1 MSNTRKMLMGIAAA
15 AALVTA
21 STLTYAFPPG
31 YGPGAGPCAEVGRGP
46 GMMGWGGGPGMMGNG
61 PRGPGMMGYGGM
73 GPRGGWGPGRGAG
86 PAANA
91 DAHLAFLKSEL
102 KITPEQEA
110 AWQAYAGQ
118 MKQRAES
125 MQALFAQ
132 PGTPAQSAPER
143 ASQRAEFA
151 KQRAA
156 TMESAS
162 AALKNLYAV
171 LTPEQKAIADQ
182 HFGGP
187 RMAQNGPRGYG
198 RGRW

>member
-1 MSNTRKMLMGIAAA
+1 MSNTRKNLIGVAAA
-15 AALVTA
+15 AALMAA

-31 YGPGAGPCAEVGRGP
+31 YGPGAGPCVQGGGGP
-46 GMMGWGGGPGMMGNG
+46 GMGWGGGPGMMGYG
-61 PRGPGMMGYGGM
+61 RHGGSGMMGYGGM
-73 GPRGGWGPGRGAG
+73 GPRGGGWGPGGGAG

-102 KITPEQEA
+102 KITSEQEA

-118 MKQRAES
+118 MKQQAER
-125 MQALFAQ
+125 MQAAFSQ
-132 PGTPAQSAPER
+132 PRTPAQSAPER
-143 ASQRAEFA
+143 ARQRAEFA

-156 TMESAS
+156 AMESTS
-162 AALKNLYAV
+162 AALKDLYAV

-182 HFGGP
+182 HFGGA

-198 RGRW
+198 RWR